1 MSQSRERERSRLTKY
16 LLQILKA
23 ILVSSLG
30 VGGGVGLLLMIFVL
44 TNRSDPNAFKYGM
57 TAGLAIGIIFALFL
71 VAVLIPLDLSA
82 YVFKAKGGYKQIW
95 DLEQVREFE
104 IKGTAKQALHYAR
117 QALLLV
123 PYVVE
128 VSDDVEHMITRAKTG
143 ASWRSGGE
151 VMEVEINPLSAND
164 WTIKITSKPYNKKA
178 VFDYGKNFEN
188 VETFSAQVKKMA
200 QAIECGGQKN
210 W

>member
-23 ILVSSLG
+23 ILVSSFG

-151 VMEVEINPLSAND
+151 VM
-164 WTIKITSKPYNKKA
+164 
-178 VFDYGKNFEN
+178 
-188 VETFSAQVKKMA
+188 
-200 QAIECGGQKN
+200 
-210 W
+210 

>member
-104 IKGTAKQALHYAR
+104 IKIG
-117 QALLLV
+117 
-123 PYVVE
+123 
-128 VSDDVEHMITRAKTG
+128 RAH
-143 ASWRSGGE
+143 
-151 VMEVEINPLSAND
+151 V
-164 WTIKITSKPYNKKA
+164 
-178 VFDYGKNFEN
+178 
-188 VETFSAQVKKMA
+188 
-200 QAIECGGQKN
+200 
-210 W
+210 